1 VPVMVLETDVMLRI
15 TYGNPT
21 ATEGLALEGED
32 RFASLKNYLE
42 PEDREMAEDIVRR
55 IASVRELD
63 YPGIRLINRARK
75 RYIPIVRISGKFDQN
90 GNLVSLRWN
99 ALDPLPFL
107 KDGILPDR
115 DFFEERGISARERE
129 VIELQLQGYPIKEI
143 ANRLYI
149 ADSTVKGH
157 LTQVYTKLGI
167 SGKGELFKLLMEER
181 VGRLGFSAYAFAL
194 LDRLLTIE

>member
-1 VPVMVLETDVMLRI
+1 KRVRQNTK
-15 TYGNPT
+15 
-21 ATEGLALEGED
+21 
-32 RFASLKNYLE
+32 KN
-42 PEDREMAEDIVRR
+42 V
-55 IASVRELD
+55 
-63 YPGIRLINRARK
+63 INRARK